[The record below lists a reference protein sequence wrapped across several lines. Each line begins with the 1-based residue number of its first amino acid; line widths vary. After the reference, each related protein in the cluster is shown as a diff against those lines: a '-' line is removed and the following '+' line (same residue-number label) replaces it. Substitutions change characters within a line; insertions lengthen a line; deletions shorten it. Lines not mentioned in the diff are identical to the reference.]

1 MPHEILWELIKHDL
15 REYPTAIVQKVP
27 RPRNQ
32 RVSIHLNTVLP
43 YMGENS
49 LIENEATR
57 PAGKRGDGA
66 AVCYHFHI

>member
-1 MPHEILWELIKHDL
+1 MYYLYHEKRGAYLSMP
-15 REYPTAIVQKVP
+15 
-27 RPRNQ
+27 
-32 RVSIHLNTVLP
+32 IHLNTVLP